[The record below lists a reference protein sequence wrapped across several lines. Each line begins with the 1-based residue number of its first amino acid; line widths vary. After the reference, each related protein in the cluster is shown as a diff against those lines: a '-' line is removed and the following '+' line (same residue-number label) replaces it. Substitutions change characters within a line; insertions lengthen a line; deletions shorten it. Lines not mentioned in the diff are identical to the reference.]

1 MTEELSNKI
10 RQAFGTQTIYKD
22 TATSGS
28 LFDGR
33 TLPSFV
39 KDFLLKKYINSDGVV
54 DKGGSLIFL
63 IRLFHGIS
71 EVKDRLGRGEELT
84 LLTRFEIYIDLV
96 KGCVVLQ
103 FLIWV

>member
-22 TATSGS
+22 SATSGS

-39 KDFLLKKYINSDGVV
+39 KDFLLKKYINYPLV
-54 DKGGSLIFL
+54 
-63 IRLFHGIS
+63 
-71 EVKDRLGRGEELT
+71 EL
-84 LLTRFEIYIDLV
+84 
-96 KGCVVLQ
+96 K
-103 FLIWV
+103 

>member
-22 TATSGS
+22 SATSGS

-39 KDFLLKKYINSDGVV
+39 KDFLLKKYINSNGEV
-54 DKGGSLIFL
+54 DKGGLTNFLDIGRRLSFKSIFP
-63 IRLFHGIS
+63 IS
-71 EVKDRLGRGEELT
+71 ISPQSAINSKLS
-84 LLTRFEIYIDLV
+84 I
-96 KGCVVLQ
+96 VVLPCSK
-103 FLIWV
+103 

>member
-22 TATSGS
+22 SATSGS

-39 KDFLLKKYINSDGVV
+39 KDFLLKKYINSNGEV
-54 DKGGSLIFL
+54 D
-63 IRLFHGIS
+63 
-71 EVKDRLGRGEELT
+71 
-84 LLTRFEIYIDLV
+84 
-96 KGCVVLQ
+96 
-103 FLIWV
+103 

>member
-22 TATSGS
+22 SATSGS

-39 KDFLLKKYINSDGVV
+39 KDFLLKNTLTQMVR
-54 DKGGSLIFL
+54 LI
-63 IRLFHGIS
+63 
-71 EVKDRLGRGEELT
+71 KAD
-84 LLTRFEIYIDLV
+84 
-96 KGCVVLQ
+96 
-103 FLIWV
+103 

>member
-22 TATSGS
+22 SATSGS

-39 KDFLLKKYINSDGVV
+39 KDFLKKKSQN
-54 DKGGSLIFL
+54 
-63 IRLFHGIS
+63 
-71 EVKDRLGRGEELT
+71 
-84 LLTRFEIYIDLV
+84 
-96 KGCVVLQ
+96 LQ
-103 FLIWV
+103 LS